1 MIHFQAHIL
10 GTIQLLEAVELRA
23 SVLSRLLAGG
33 YPQFLAMW
41 VSLSLIYENIYTEK
55 ATEKAC

>member
-1 MIHFQAHIL
+1 MILFQAHIL
-10 GTIQLLEAVELRA
+10 GRIQFLEAVELRV

-41 VSLSLIYENIYTEK
+41 VSLILIYENIYTEK